1 MSIARPRAAALT
13 AKSIIGV
20 GEGFPRRFF
29 CTSCNKLHVY
39 FLSNLGQGGPQSSI
53 HSHAQDVQEGAIPN
67 QPPRQEAGEKGGK
80 QMT

>member
-1 MSIARPRAAALT
+1 MRTERPRAEALT
-13 AKSIIGV
+13 AMSKIGV

-67 QPPRQEAGEKGGK
+67 QPLGRRQGRKEVNR
-80 QMT
+80 